1 MKVLIA
7 GNVYGELSQL
17 KSIVDALFAKGN
29 KFDLLLCCGVTLSAN
44 LSLPAEPFPCKS
56 AFVDSSEVSAL
67 LMNQSA
73 LSNTEIAK
81 NFNWLGRSGIS
92 VINGVRVAFL
102 SGIDSDIL
110 GAEIVNADNDQT
122 YLGNYFVKKDV
133 DRLIN
138 QFR

>member
-1 MKVLIA
+1 M
-7 GNVYGELSQL
+7 
-17 KSIVDALFAKGN
+17 
-29 KFDLLLCCGVTLSAN
+29 TLSAN

-73 LSNTEIAK
+73 LNNTEIAK

-133 DRLIN
+133 DRVIN
-138 QFR
+138 QFRNDPIPVDILITC

>member
-29 KFDLLLCCGVTLSAN
+29 KFDLLLCCGVTLSTN

-73 LSNTEIAK
+73 LNNTEIAK

-92 VINGVRVAFL
+92 IMNGVRVAFL

-133 DRLIN
+133 DKLIN